1 MNNTGSKKSIVIIGN
16 GISGTTLARHIR
28 KNSSYAITI
37 ISDET
42 PYFFSRTALMYVYMG
57 HLPFS
62 DTEPYEPQ
70 FWKDNSITLL
80 QQRVTRILPEK
91 KLLQFDDSRLY
102 SYDTLVIATGSKPN
116 FLGWPGQNL
125 KAVQGLYH
133 KQDVDQLEAWTA
145 SIQNAVIVGG
155 GLIGIELAEML
166 HSRGKKVHFLIRES
180 HFWNT
185 VLPQEEAEL
194 VTQHIIANGIDLHL
208 NTELKSIT
216 SDEEG
221 RANGVYTKEGTLIP
235 CQWVGLSVGV
245 SPNIAFLDQSDLHLN
260 KGILVNRYLETNQKG
275 IYAIG
280 DCAEQTEPQQGRAAI
295 EAVWYTG
302 RMMGETLAQT
312 LTGKKR
318 PYTPG
323 PWFNSA
329 KFFNIEYQ
337 IYGKV
342 SVAPDSQEER
352 QFFWKHNS
360 KNRTIRISYDPTT
373 LRFLGC
379 MSLGVRFRHA
389 YFDAALRNHKNMEYI
404 LSTLDESF
412 FDPEFYPTYKKEIQ
426 MLWELEKSN
435 LIL

>member
-1 MNNTGSKKSIVIIGN
+1 MNNKGSKKSIVIIGN

-62 DTEPYEPQ
+62 DTEPYEPK

-133 KQDVDQLEAWTA
+133 KQDVDQLESWTA

-221 RANGVYTKEGTLIP
+221 RANGVYTKEGALIP

-245 SPNIAFLDQSDLHLN
+245 SPNIAFLDKSDLQLN
-260 KGILVNRYLETNQKG
+260 KGILVNQYLETNQKG

-312 LTGKKR
+312 LTGKKT

-352 QFFWKHNS
+352 QLLWKHKS